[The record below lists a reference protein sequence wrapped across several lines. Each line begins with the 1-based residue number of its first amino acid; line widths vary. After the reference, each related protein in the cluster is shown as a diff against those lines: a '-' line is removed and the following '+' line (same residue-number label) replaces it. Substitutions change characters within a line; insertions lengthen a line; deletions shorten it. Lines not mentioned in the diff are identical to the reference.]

1 MNNVGAKP
9 LLSYLGALPCLRL
22 DSPESRRMHTAPQQA
37 RTAVQDR
44 EAAFTKMAV
53 TESHRQDGPIRVWL
67 RPHAR
72 GERGEALAV
81 ELLSAALGTSTLSWR
96 RDAHGRPQLQGEHA
110 RFDANWSHSGDLLLV
125 ALGEAVEVGVDL
137 EHLRPRPRA
146 MELAQRFF
154 HADETARLLALP
166 SEARAL
172 FFVRLWCAKEAVLKA
187 HGQGIS
193 FGLEKLVFDERDGE
207 LRLVACDRALG
218 MPEDWQL
225 REWEPQSD
233 YRAALAWRPA

>member
-1 MNNVGAKP
+1 
-9 LLSYLGALPCLRL
+9 
-22 DSPESRRMHTAPQQA
+22 MHTAPQQA
-37 RTAVQDR
+37 GKAVQDR
-44 EAAFTKMAV
+44 EIAFTKMAAG
-53 TESHRQDGPIRVWL
+53 EPHRQQGPVRVWL

-72 GERGEALAV
+72 GERGEALAIEV
-81 ELLSAALGTSTLSWR
+81 LSAALGASVLTWQ
-96 RDAHGRPQLQGEHA
+96 RDAHGRPQLHGEHA

-166 SEARAL
+166 ADARPLA
-172 FFVRLWCAKEAVLKA
+172 FVRLWCAKEAVLKA

-193 FGLEKLVFDERDGE
+193 FGLEKLVFDEREGE
-207 LRLVACDRALG
+207 LRLIACDSALG
-218 MPEDWQL
+218 APEDWRL
-225 REWEPQSD
+225 HEWEPQAG

>member
-1 MNNVGAKP
+1 
-9 LLSYLGALPCLRL
+9 
-22 DSPESRRMHTAPQQA
+22 MHTAPQQPKA
-37 RTAVQDR
+37 VVQDR
-44 EAAFTKMAV
+44 ESAFTKMAAG
-53 TESHRQDGPIRVWL
+53 EPHRQYGPVSVWL

-81 ELLSAALGTSTLSWR
+81 GVLSAALGTASLAWQ
-96 RDAHGRPQLQGEHA
+96 RDAHGRPQLQGEHT

-125 ALGEAVEVGVDL
+125 ALGEAIELGVDL

-146 MELAQRFF
+146 MELARRFY

-166 SEARAL
+166 AEARVP

-218 MPEDWQL
+218 APEDWQL
-225 REWEPQSD
+225 REWEPQPG
-233 YRAALAWRPA
+233 YRAALAWRSA

>member
-1 MNNVGAKP
+1 
-9 LLSYLGALPCLRL
+9 
-22 DSPESRRMHTAPQQA
+22 MHTAPQQPTA
-37 RTAVQDR
+37 AVQDR
-44 EAAFTKMAV
+44 ESAFTKMAAG
-53 TESHRQDGPIRVWL
+53 EPHRQYGPVRLWL

-81 ELLSAALGTSTLSWR
+81 GLLSAALGTASLAWQ
-96 RDAHGRPQLQGEHA
+96 RDAHGRPQLQGAHA

-125 ALGEAVEVGVDL
+125 ALGEAIELGVDL

-146 MELAQRFF
+146 MELAQRFY
-154 HADETARLLALP
+154 HPHETARLLALP
-166 SEARAL
+166 EEARVP

-193 FGLEKLVFDERDGE
+193 FGLEKLVLDERDGE

-218 MPEDWQL
+218 LPEDWQL
-225 REWEPQSD
+225 REWEPQPG